1 MNINM
6 HHTSHFPP
14 LSVFICEKFH
24 IFNKGTFFLYLGFG
38 KRNGVVKMQK
48 VKVNLEKLGNYVLH
62 KKMQQLPSVGKVGN
76 NRALLDFL
84 RDKEGEP

>member
-14 LSVFICEKFH
+14 NQSSFVKNS
-24 IFNKGTFFLYLGFG
+24 IFLTKEHFFVYLGFG
-38 KRNGVVKMQK
+38 KRNGVAKMQK

>member
-14 LSVFICEKFH
+14 NQSSFVKNS
-24 IFNKGTFFLYLGFG
+24 IFLTKEHFFVYLGFG
-38 KRNGVVKMQK
+38 KRNGVAKMQK
-48 VKVNLEKLGNYVLH
+48 VKVNLERFGNYVLH

-76 NRALLDFL
+76 NRAMLDFL
-84 RDKEGEP
+84 RDKEREP